1 MIDAKSMIT
10 KVLRGVLLT
19 LLICLTANANA
30 QTDRKF
36 VRDGNRMF
44 HHQKYDKAEVLYRK
58 AVAKNASN
66 PQALYNLGCALMMQ
80 GKDSAAVTQYQNA
93 AKVEKNKMRLA
104 QIYHNIGVICQNHQ
118 MYDDAIK
125 AYAQSLRN
133 NPKDDETRYNLALCK
148 RLQKKQ
154 PQNKDKNKNQ
164 NKDKDKKNNNKDN
177 KQDKKDQNKNDNN
190 KDKSQQQKSEEQMSK
205 DNAEQL
211 LNAAMQN
218 EKATQQRLRKAQQK
232 QSSRRLQKNW

>member
-1 MIDAKSMIT
+1 MKYANSMIIRA
-10 KVLRGVLLT
+10 LRGAMFAILVC
-19 LLICLTANANA
+19 IASTASA

-44 HHQKYDKAEVLYRK
+44 HHQKYDKAEVIYRK
-58 AVAKNASN
+58 AVAKNNSN
-66 PQALYNLGCALMMQ
+66 SQALYNLGCALMMQ
-80 GKDSAAVTQYQNA
+80 GKDSAAIMQYQNA
-93 AKVEKNKMRLA
+93 AKVERNKIRLS

-125 AYAQSLRN
+125 AYEQSLRN
-133 NPKDDETRYNLALCK
+133 NSKDNETRYNLVLCK

-154 PQNKDKNKNQ
+154 PQNNDKNKNNNN
-164 NKDKDKKNNNKDN
+164 NKNQKKDNKDN
-177 KQDKKDQNKNDNN
+177 KQNKKDQNKNDKN

-205 DNAEQL
+205 ENAEQL

-232 QSSRRLQKNW
+232 QSSRHLQKNW